1 MVKNL
6 ENIKDKHTGSI
17 TAIIIGILLF
27 ISSIKPIT
35 EGLPTEGFVGGISLT
50 FGAIAYRLAK
60 KRKLSTVNLTVLRV
74 ILEVVCIVL
83 AMLVVLMQND
93 LRLMA
98 LSYPLSNIFIP
109 GGVLIAYLNIVFKK

>member
-1 MVKNL
+1 MLKNL
-6 ENIKDKHTGSI
+6 ENIKDKHTGSM

-60 KRKLSTVNLTVLRV
+60 KRKLGTVNPTVLRV
-74 ILEVVCIVL
+74 ILEVACIVL

-98 LSYPLSNIFIP
+98 LSYPLSNAFIP